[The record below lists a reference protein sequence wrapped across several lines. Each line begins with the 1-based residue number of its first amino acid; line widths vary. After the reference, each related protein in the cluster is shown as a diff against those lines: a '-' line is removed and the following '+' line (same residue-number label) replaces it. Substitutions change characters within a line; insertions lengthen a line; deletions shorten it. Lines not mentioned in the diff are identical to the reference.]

1 MGRIVYNSQIED
13 LFLLMKQ
20 EGLNST
26 CRYCGQQVG
35 LIQLDHTSAPR
46 TASLLVVQFATNQPY
61 SSSHREPTS
70 PTSPRGTRRLWKHRT
85 SG

>member
-1 MGRIVYNSQIED
+1 MAQRGDVPADLRGPEIED
-13 LFLLMKQ
+13 LFLLVRQ

-46 TASLLVVQFATNQPY
+46 TASLLVVQFATNQP
-61 SSSHREPTS
+61 
-70 PTSPRGTRRLWKHRT
+70 
-85 SG
+85 